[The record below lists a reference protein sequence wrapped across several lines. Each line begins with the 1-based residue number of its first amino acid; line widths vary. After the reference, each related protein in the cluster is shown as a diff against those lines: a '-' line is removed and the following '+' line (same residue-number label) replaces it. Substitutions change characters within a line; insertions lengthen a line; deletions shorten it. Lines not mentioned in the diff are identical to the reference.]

1 MDIKEAIINKI
12 LGKIPAYLNPVDFLR
27 DVLGISKESVYRRLK
42 GEVAFTLEDM
52 IKISSRLYISLD
64 EIIYTNQGGGELG
77 EQPIVFQSRS
87 DQLFEPQKTF
97 VEFLT
102 AYIQNIEKI
111 SKEENVE
118 IMVAANR
125 LMILTSVSYDY
136 LFQFYYYKWE
146 HQTQLKPLNFSFSDA
161 VLSDDIIALRDKLK
175 GYSSFGAHTYI
186 LDNYFLRNTIREIQ
200 YYYNRQ
206 LITENELLLLQKDLY
221 KFVDVMENILN
232 KKKEKESCTRD
243 IYLSALQIESSGLY
257 YKYGDK
263 QMINLWISY
272 GINIRSDYPRI
283 CNTYYSWFNS
293 LKKFSS
299 LISGCNE
306 LLQIKFINRQ
316 RTYIKDIMNKDYF
329 YE

>member
-1 MDIKEAIINKI
+1 MDIKETIINKV
-12 LGKIPAYLNPVDFLR
+12 LARIPAYLNPVDFLC
-27 DVLGISKESVYRRLK
+27 DVLDISKESVYRRIK
-42 GEVAFTLEDM
+42 GEVSFTLEDM

-64 EIIYTNQGGGELG
+64 EIIYANQGGELG

-87 DQLFEPQKTF
+87 DQLFDPRKTF

-102 AYIQNIEKI
+102 AYIQNMEKI

-136 LFQFYYYKWE
+136 LFKFYYYKWV
-146 HQTQLKPLNFSFSDA
+146 HQTQLKPLNFSLSDA

-175 GYSSFGAHTYI
+175 EYPSIGTHTYVI
-186 LDNYFLRNTIREIQ
+186 DNYFLKNTIREIQ

-206 LITENELLLLQKDLY
+206 LISENEMLLLQKDLY
-221 KFVDVMENILN
+221 KFVDVMEYILHQ
-232 KKKEKESCTRD
+232 KTEKELCAKY
-243 IYLSALQIESSGLY
+243 IYLSTTQIESSGLY

-272 GINIRSDYPRI
+272 GINIRSDHPRI

-299 LISGCNE
+299 LISGCDE
-306 LLQIKFINRQ
+306 FLQTKFISRQ
-316 RTYIKDIMNKDYF
+316 RTYIREIMNKDHF